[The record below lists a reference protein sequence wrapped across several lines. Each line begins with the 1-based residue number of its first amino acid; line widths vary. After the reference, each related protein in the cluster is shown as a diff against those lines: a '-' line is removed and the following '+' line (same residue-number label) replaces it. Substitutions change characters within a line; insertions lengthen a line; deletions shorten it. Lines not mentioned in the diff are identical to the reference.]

1 MAFFAVELS
10 NIRVGQTAKGP
21 LSSFF
26 FVYSALPPS
35 SVCHSSGNTSPE
47 GEFAFAQE
55 DSIAENTLSSCA
67 YGRGR
72 HPFLDAEGGK
82 RRDRRERKKK
92 RKRWR
97 RHARVEFPSSLSPLA
112 AIDNKGRAFVAV
124 AQSRAFGNQGRRAS
138 RREEV
143 SSKRG
148 FIH

>member
-112 AIDNKGRAFVAV
+112 SQRSSANKGRAARSGCAESRFR
-124 AQSRAFGNQGRRAS
+124 QSRQESFSTGR
-138 RREEV
+138 
-143 SSKRG
+143 G
-148 FIH
+148 II